1 MARLAQIGIA
11 ISTIGVLMML
21 IGLYPGVTGIEPT
34 PGVGILQIITMLSG
48 LTLFILGALMYVKY
62 TFFANQ
68 TATLAQSI
76 GTRLA
81 LTGLLLAVLV
91 GMADV
96 LGYGSHGA
104 QMEEPNVLGPLQAA
118 GIIGSYAL
126 SCFGV
131 LVYAV
136 AGAMMPD
143 KNDSASRKRS
153 TAETAQVADQTTG
166 SADQTQES
174 AAVRQARGSSQSSP
188 EQQKEETVP

>member
-11 ISTIGVLMML
+11 IGAIGVLMML

-48 LTLFILGALMYVKY
+48 MTLFILGALIYVKY
-62 TFFANQ
+62 MFFANQ
-68 TATLAQSI
+68 PATLAQSI

-81 LTGLLLAVLV
+81 MTGLLLAVLV

-136 AGAMMPD
+136 AGAMGPD
-143 KNDSASRKRS
+143 SRNGANSKR
-153 TAETAQVADQTTG
+153 ATG
-166 SADQTQES
+166 EHAPVVNGAAAADQTQES
-174 AAVRQARGSSQSSP
+174 AAVRGARETSESPQQS
-188 EQQKEETVP
+188 QKEETVS